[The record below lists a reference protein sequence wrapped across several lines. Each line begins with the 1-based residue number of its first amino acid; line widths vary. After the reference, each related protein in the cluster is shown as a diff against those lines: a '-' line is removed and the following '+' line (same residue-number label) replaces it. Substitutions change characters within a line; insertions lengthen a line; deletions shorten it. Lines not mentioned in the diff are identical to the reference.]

1 MVTVHA
7 ASIGRP
13 LRTLLSGTCLY
24 IYIYWSQFDAQ
35 PCFTKFDRQL
45 VLNNLFV
52 YISTYNIYIFMY
64 TEKSQQ
70 FLMVHRYR
78 KQKIPPKIKIKG
90 SSIQVQTIG
99 NWDPIQK
106 VTYRI
111 YCTINEGTV
120 KLITKELLIEI
131 EKQYVRIDEQITL
144 VI

>member
-1 MVTVHA
+1 MQL
-7 ASIGRP
+7 ASADRSE
-13 LRTLLSGTCLY
+13 LSYPGHVYIY
-24 IYIYWSQFDAQ
+24 IYIYWSQLDAQ

-90 SSIQVQTIG
+90 SSI
-99 NWDPIQK
+99 
-106 VTYRI
+106 
-111 YCTINEGTV
+111 
-120 KLITKELLIEI
+120 
-131 EKQYVRIDEQITL
+131 
-144 VI
+144 